1 MLSPLRGRSKVRMAE
16 EASAMAEAAERR
28 RGEAGGEQRKR
39 KKTLGRQKI
48 EIKRIEGVAA
58 RLVCFSKRRSGLFK
72 KAAELAALCG
82 AHVAVVVFSRADK
95 PYSLGI
101 PSVDAVVDRY
111 LYPASAAAGEAP
123 AGGADPAVLEEFESQ
138 KERLD
143 KAIAAEARRR
153 EALIAAARA
162 AGVPDGDDVR
172 RAGMPDLL
180 ATLAAL
186 ERVRAE
192 AMQRVRMHEA
202 MVEEMTMQQCAAAVS
217 GDAGG
222 AFYCAAGAG
231 AFAAD
236 GGASSS
242 SRHQG
247 VLYTQMLM
255 GGDANHASMPFAPT
269 MPPYLPPPPFN
280 YGSHHNQL
288 ACYGYDIGDD
298 GSCHDAAAAYGME
311 GYHGTTT
318 TCNFFW

>member
-1 MLSPLRGRSKVRMAE
+1 MLSPLRGRSKVQMAE
-16 EASAMAEAAERR
+16 EAERR

-58 RLVCFSKRRSGLFK
+58 RHVCFSKRRSGLFK

-123 AGGADPAVLEEFESQ
+123 AGGADPAVLEEFESE

-192 AMQRVRMHEA
+192 AMQRVRVHEA
-202 MVEEMTMQQCAAAVS
+202 MVEEMTMQQRAAAVS

-242 SRHQG
+242 SSHQG